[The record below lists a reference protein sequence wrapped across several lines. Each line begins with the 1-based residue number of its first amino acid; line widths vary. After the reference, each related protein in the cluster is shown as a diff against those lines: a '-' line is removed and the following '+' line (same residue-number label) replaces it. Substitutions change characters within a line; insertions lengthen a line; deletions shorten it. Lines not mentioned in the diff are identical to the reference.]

1 MSNQSITI
9 VIASLMTGVQ
19 LRTAFPERQGRALLN
34 LCQSISQI
42 LAWIVYMY
50 QLTTVVHQYILLF
63 VESSKKLKRE
73 KKNCDKKN
81 LFCTFCTFYIV
92 PYFPRKISTA
102 STIDLIMILL
112 IVWLVIT
119 EECHTSL
126 FLNSFNHMICKL
138 PAILHQILSLAQV
151 LCSTFL
157 RETLNLR
164 LQIFVNISFG
174 LHKFY
179 TAQHGFGHFV
189 SNQGLMTIFYLA
201 LTGTSCLYSLV

>member
-1 MSNQSITI
+1 M
-9 VIASLMTGVQ
+9 
-19 LRTAFPERQGRALLN
+19 
-34 LCQSISQI
+34 CQSVSQI

-50 QLTTVVHQYILLF
+50 QLTPVVHQNILLS
-63 VESSKKLKRE
+63 VESLKKFKKRE
-73 KKNCDKKN
+73 KNFEN
-81 LFCTFCTFYIV
+81 EIFPFFCTFCTFYIV
-92 PYFPRKISTA
+92 PFPRKISTA
-102 STIDLIMILL
+102 STIDLIMFLL

-126 FLNSFNHMICKL
+126 FLNSFNHVICKL

-174 LHKFY
+174 LLQFY
-179 TAQHGFGHFV
+179 IAQHGFGHFV